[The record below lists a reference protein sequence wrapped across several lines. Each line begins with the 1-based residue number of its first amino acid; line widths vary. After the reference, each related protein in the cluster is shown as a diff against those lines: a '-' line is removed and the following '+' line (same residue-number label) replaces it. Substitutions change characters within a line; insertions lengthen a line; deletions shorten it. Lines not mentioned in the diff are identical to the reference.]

1 MPIVSTIVDHI
12 LEHVNAEA
20 SSIDESQT
28 DGVQDR
34 ADYVLDAIDTFTDD
48 ERDIEGVTWLR
59 EFALE
64 GKPGRLRGSFRRML
78 MNAEDDPR
86 PRLLIQAWIADESEE
101 RGARG

>member
-1 MPIVSTIVDHI
+1 MAIVREIVSHI
-12 LEHVNAEA
+12 LHHVDAEA
-20 SSIDESQT
+20 SSTDESQT
-28 DGVQDR
+28 DGVPDR

-48 ERDIEGVTWLR
+48 ERDIEVVTWLR

-86 PRLLIQAWIADESEE
+86 PRLVIQEWVGKNTE
-101 RGARG
+101 RRGG